1 MESKATSVIE
11 HPWTREEDNILS
23 KLFDHY
29 ASQNKSN
36 KWSLIAMEMSKV
48 CKSPYVR
55 LGK

>member
-11 HPWTREEDNILS
+11 HPWTREEDSILS